1 MEGES
6 GTVVIRLCAAVLH
19 CRSQGDGPRAARF
32 VCPATHNREWRMLVG
47 SLVREAEAAPSCDEL
62 REQQVD
68 DDHGQDGDGDHH
80 VHLAHIEL
88 QEVCTAQLRDQ
99 DGLGLLK
106 RNPRLCNARSWG
118 FRFARFIL

>member
-1 MEGES
+1 MELALHESFVLRYGECS
-6 GTVVIRLCAAVLH
+6 FGA
-19 CRSQGDGPRAARF
+19 F
-32 VCPATHNREWRMLVG
+32 
-47 SLVREAEAAPSCDEL
+47 VREAEAAPSCDEL

-99 DGLGLLK
+99 DGLGISFCSIYSL
-106 RNPRLCNARSWG
+106 NV
-118 FRFARFIL
+118 

>member
-19 CRSQGDGPRAARF
+19 CRSQGDGPRAARI

-99 DGLGLLK
+99 DGLGISFCSIYSL
-106 RNPRLCNARSWG
+106 NV
-118 FRFARFIL
+118 

>member
-6 GTVVIRLCAAVLH
+6 GTVVIRLCAAALH
-19 CRSQGDGPRAARF
+19 CRSQGDGARAARI
-32 VCPATHNREWRMLVG
+32 VCPAIWRMLVG